1 MFVHSVYFWLDRS
14 LDPARR
20 AAFEAALRGLGTVP
34 AIQQFHVGAP
44 AGGDRPVIDRTYD
57 FALLTVFADRAAH
70 DAYQVHPTHL
80 AFVRDHARD
89 WIQVRVYDS
98 V

>member
-20 AAFEAALRGLGTVP
+20 AAFEQGVRSLGTIP
-34 AIQQFHVGAP
+34 TLRQFQVGRP

-57 FALLTVFADRAAH
+57 FALLTVFDDQAGH